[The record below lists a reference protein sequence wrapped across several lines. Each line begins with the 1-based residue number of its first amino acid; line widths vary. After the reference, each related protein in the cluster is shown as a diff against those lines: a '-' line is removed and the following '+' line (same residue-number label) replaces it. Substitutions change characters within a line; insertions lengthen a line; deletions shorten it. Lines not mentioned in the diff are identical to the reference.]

1 MTRCKQCLAYA
12 PSSDYEGYGRCHL
25 LPPEVMQDR
34 EEEYLSSRHPMV
46 DGTGWCVQAVPIP
59 DSFASDDD
67 RFANQ
72 QGVNDR

>member
-1 MTRCKQCLAYA
+1 MTLCRQCRAYA

-34 EEEYLSSRHPMV
+34 EEEYL
-46 DGTGWCVQAVPIP
+46 QAVPIP

-72 QGVNDR
+72 RRSE